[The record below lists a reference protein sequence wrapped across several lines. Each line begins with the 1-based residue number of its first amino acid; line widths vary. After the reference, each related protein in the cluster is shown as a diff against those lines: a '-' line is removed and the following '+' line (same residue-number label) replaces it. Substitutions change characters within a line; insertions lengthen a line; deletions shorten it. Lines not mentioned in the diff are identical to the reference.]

1 MHNCRAALGPHWL
14 ADMTVLL
21 MLDGGGGGGLTMES
35 IAINALVHELA
46 VSTL

>member
-21 MLDGGGGGGLTMES
+21 MLDGGGGLPMHS